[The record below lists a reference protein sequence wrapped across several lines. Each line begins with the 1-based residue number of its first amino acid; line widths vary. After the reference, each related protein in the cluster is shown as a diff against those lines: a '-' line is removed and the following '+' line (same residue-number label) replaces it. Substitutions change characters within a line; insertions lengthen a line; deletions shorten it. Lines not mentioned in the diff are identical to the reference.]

1 MALGLGLIGC
11 GGGAWMGY
19 NLPLCSKEESGL
31 RCFVF
36 SGRWC
41 WGACMS
47 GVRGEISNVGSVE
60 GEEPAC
66 AFMRFICIL
75 Y

>member
-1 MALGLGLIGC
+1 
-11 GGGAWMGY
+11 
-19 NLPLCSKEESGL
+19 
-31 RCFVF
+31 
-36 SGRWC
+36 
-41 WGACMS
+41 MS